1 MKTFVMT
8 RLSLAGLALCAAA
21 ASANGPPE
29 MRAQLSGY
37 HEVPAVS
44 SKASGHFRMRIDR
57 QDASITWELHY
68 EGIESA
74 VQQAHIHFGQHS
86 VNGGISVFL
95 CSNLGNGPAG
105 TQACPQAQGTLSG
118 TITAAQ
124 VIGPSG
130 QGLAAT
136 EFDELLAAIRSG
148 VTYVNVHSA
157 QFPGGEIRG
166 QIGKG
171 QGGGHGH

>member
-1 MKTFVMT
+1 MKTLVMT
-8 RLSLAGLALCAAA
+8 RLSLAGLALCAGA
-21 ASANGPPE
+21 ASADGPPE

-44 SKASGHFRMRIDR
+44 SKAGGQFRMRIDR
-57 QDASITWELHY
+57 QDATITWELRY
-68 EGIESA
+68 EGIETA

-105 TQACPQAQGTLSG
+105 TPACPQAQPATLSG
-118 TITAAQ
+118 TITASQ
-124 VIGPSG
+124 VIGPG
-130 QGLAAT
+130 AQGLAAS

-148 VTYVNVHSA
+148 VTYVNVHST
-157 QFPGGEIRG
+157 QFPGGELRG

-171 QGGGHGH
+171 HGH

>member
-1 MKTFVMT
+1 MKTFLKTHLPLVV
-8 RLSLAGLALCAAA
+8 LGLCAGAA
-21 ASANGPPE
+21 WADPSE

-37 HEVPAVS
+37 NEVPAVS
-44 SKASGHFRMRIDR
+44 TKASGHFRMRIDR
-57 QDASITWELHY
+57 QDATITWELRY

-86 VNGGISVFL
+86 VNGGVSVFL

-105 TQACPQAQGTLSG
+105 TQACPQAEATLTG
-118 TITAAQ
+118 TITASQ
-124 VIGPSG
+124 VLGPGG
-130 QGLAAT
+130 QGLAAA

-157 QFPGGEIRG
+157 TFPGGEIRG

-171 QGGGHGH
+171 EGGGHRR

>member
-1 MKTFVMT
+1 MKTLLKTCLPLVLT
-8 RLSLAGLALCAAA
+8 GLGAGAAWA
-21 ASANGPPE
+21 DPSE
-29 MRAQLSGY
+29 MRARLSGY
-37 HEVPAVS
+37 NEVPAVS
-44 SKASGHFRMRIDR
+44 TTASGHFRMRIDR
-57 QDASITWELHY
+57 QDATITWELRY

-86 VNGGISVFL
+86 VNGGVSVFL

-105 TQACPQAQGTLSG
+105 TQTCPQAEATLSG

-124 VIGPSG
+124 VIGPGG

-136 EFDELLAAIRSG
+136 EFDELLTAIRSG

-157 QFPGGEIRG
+157 AFPGGEIRG

-171 QGGGHGH
+171 EGGGHRH

>member
-1 MKTFVMT
+1 MKTFLKT
-8 RLSLAGLALCAAA
+8 RLTFVTLVLCAGTAWA
-21 ASANGPPE
+21 DPSE

-37 HEVPAVS
+37 QEVPAVS
-44 SKASGHFRMRIDR
+44 SKATGDFRMRIDR
-57 QDASITWELHY
+57 QDATITWELRY

-105 TQACPQAQGTLSG
+105 TQACPQTAATLTG
-118 TITAAQ
+118 TIAASQ
-124 VIGPSG
+124 VIGPNG
-130 QGLAAT
+130 QGMAPT
-136 EFDELLAAIRSG
+136 QFDELLAAMRSG

-157 QFPGGEIRG
+157 TFPGGEIRG

-171 QGGGHGH
+171 EGGGHRH

>member
-21 ASANGPPE
+21 ASASGPSE

-44 SKASGHFRMRIDR
+44 SPASGHFRMRIDR
-57 QDASITWELHY
+57 QDATITWELRY
-68 EGIESA
+68 EGIQSA

-86 VNGGISVFL
+86 VNGGISAFL

-105 TQACPQAQGTLSG
+105 TQACPQTEATLTG
-118 TITAAQ
+118 TITASQ
-124 VIGPSG
+124 VLGPTA

-171 QGGGHGH
+171 EGGGHRH

>member
-1 MKTFVMT
+1 MKGS
-8 RLSLAGLALCAAA
+8 LSVGVSMVLLVAFAATA
-21 ASANGPPE
+21 RADGPPE

-37 HEVPAVS
+37 NEVPAVS
-44 SKASGHFRMRIDR
+44 TKASGHFRMRIDR
-57 QDASITWELHY
+57 QDATITWELRY
-68 EGIESA
+68 EGIETA

-105 TQACPQAQGTLSG
+105 TQACPAGQATLTG
-118 TITAAQ
+118 TITADL
-124 VIGPSG
+124 VVGPNG
-130 QGLAAT
+130 QGLAPT
-136 EFDELLAAIRSG
+136 QFDELLAAIRSG

-171 QGGGHGH
+171 EGGGRH